1 MKKMNPENKKQRQKG
16 VKERAENKRD
26 KGVRKEKVMGKER
39 TKHPL
44 MRKKQKRNFKVSFLS
59 EI

>member
-39 TKHPL
+39 EGEGRRGKE
-44 MRKKQKRNFKVSFLS
+44 R
-59 EI
+59 